1 MTKSVF
7 GIIGG
12 ILLCIAFTLPVI
24 ADELKVNIGVESG
37 DKATQIVGA
46 DIYATIDN
54 KLYEVMVRP
63 DDQAFFLN
71 GKFGALRLKSF
82 WMSNAKTE
90 KIAK

>member
-37 DKATQIVGA
+37 DKETQIVGA

-54 KLYEVMVRP
+54 KLYEITISP
-63 DDQAFFLN
+63 DKLPFKMNLKA
-71 GKFGALRLKSF
+71 GALRLKGLF
-82 WMSNAKTE
+82 LTE
-90 KIAK
+90 KQATK

>member
-71 GKFGALRLKSF
+71 GKFGALRLRGF